1 MAGKTFQIVAG
12 ISLNG
17 KIADT
22 NGNFEPYSS
31 AEDQRWLKKKIAE
44 SDVLI
49 MGRKT
54 FEKHAKHTKKP
65 IIVFTTAV
73 QGIRIGKD
81 GKRELHWFND
91 KKEELLNLCRL
102 LKYKKVTILGGARV
116 YHWFLDQKLA
126 SDVYLTIE
134 PFFIGKGKQLLEG
147 DWLKEQKSWKL
158 RSSRTLNRKGS
169 LLLHYQP

>member
-1 MAGKTFQIVAG
+1 MVAG

-17 KIADT
+17 KIADEK
-22 NGNFEPYSS
+22 GVFSS
-31 AEDQRWLKKKIAE
+31 SLDDQRWLRQKIKE

-54 FEKHAKHTKKP
+54 FEKHSRQDKKP
-65 IIVFTTAV
+65 VIVFTTAV

-81 GKRELHWFND
+81 GTRELHWFND

-102 LKYKKVTILGGARV
+102 LQYKTITILGGTRV
-116 YHWFLDQKLA
+116 YHWFMQQKLLN
-126 SDVYLTIE
+126 DVYLTLE
-134 PFFIGKGKQLLEG
+134 PYLISKGRPLLEG
-147 DWLKEQKSWKL
+147 DWLQEQKNWKL
-158 RSSRTLNRKGS
+158 QSSKTLNKKGS

>member
-1 MAGKTFQIVAG
+1 MVVG

-17 KIADT
+17 KIADEK
-22 NGNFEPYSS
+22 GVFSS
-31 AEDQRWLKKKIAE
+31 SPEDQRWLERKIKE

-54 FEKHAKHTKKP
+54 FEKHSKHTKKP
-65 IIVFTTAV
+65 VIVFTTAV

-81 GKRELHWFND
+81 GARELHWFND

-102 LKYKKVTILGGARV
+102 LQYKTITILGGARI
-116 YHWFLDQKLA
+116 YHWFLQQKLA
-126 SDVYLTIE
+126 SDVYLTVE
-134 PFFIGKGKQLLEG
+134 PHLIARGRPLLEG
-147 DWLKEQKSWKL
+147 DWLPEQKNWKL
-158 RSSRTLNRKGS
+158 KSSEILNKKGS